1 MLKKALR
8 GAFMVLIALMLLML
22 LVLSAFSLGE
32 RFMFWSFYSSS
43 EKYDKIPALWDKFV
57 PQGYNKIDGTD
68 IRLAC
73 GYMSDGSASRIY
85 VIRDNKDAVCVQ
97 MKNSDGSD
105 SKSHTGGIANLGD
118 FVYITGKTG
127 CDVFSLADILDGDG
141 VATQIFSVDTIND
154 PAYCLIK
161 DNILFCGSFY
171 REGNYET
178 PDEHRI
184 TTPAGDKN
192 TAIISAYKLDTASG
206 RALSSTPD
214 FVISTQGLVQGMTF
228 IDEKTVALA
237 TSYGLAKSHLLIY
250 DIENLTNDETALV
263 KWQDDSNS
271 FDVGGKRVPL
281 FHLDSSCLKKDII
294 APPMAEQIFY
304 DNGYI
309 YIMTESA
316 SMKYLFGKL
325 TAASYVYGYKYN

>member
-1 MLKKALR
+1 MLKKVLR
-8 GAFMVLIALMLLML
+8 GILIMFIILLLLTVLI
-22 LVLSAFSLGE
+22 LSAFSLGD
-32 RFMFWSFYSSS
+32 RLMFWRFYSNS
-43 EKYDKIPALWDKFV
+43 EKYDKIPGLWEKFV
-57 PQGYNKIDGTD
+57 PQGYNKVDGTD

-85 VIRDNKDAVCVQ
+85 IMRDAEKPICVE
-97 MKNSDGSD
+97 MKNTDGSD
-105 SKSHTGGIANLGD
+105 NKSHTGGIATLGD
-118 FVYITGKTG
+118 YVYITGKTG
-127 CDVFSLADILDGDG
+127 CDVFSLTDVLDGDG
-141 VATQIFSVDTIND
+141 IATQIFSVKTIND

-161 DNILFCGSFY
+161 GNILYCGSFY

-178 PDEHRI
+178 PTEHRL
-184 TTPAGDKN
+184 TTPVGDKN
-192 TAIISAYKLDTASG
+192 TAIISAYTLDKTSG
-206 RALSSTPD
+206 HALSNTPD

-237 TSYGLAKSHLLIY
+237 TSYGLSKSHLLIY
-250 DIENLTNDETALV
+250 DIENLQADADGFEVN
-263 KWQDDSNS
+263 
-271 FDVGGKRVPL
+271 GKKVPL
-281 FHLDSSCLKKDII
+281 YYLDLSCLMEDIV

-325 TAASYVYGYKYN
+325 TSASYVHGYKYN

>member
-1 MLKKALR
+1 MLKKILR
-8 GAFMVLIALMLLML
+8 GALIMLIVLLLLAVLI
-22 LVLSAFSLGE
+22 LSAFSLGE
-32 RFMFWSFYSSS
+32 RLMFWRFYSNS
-43 EKYDKIPALWDKFV
+43 EKYDKIPGLWEKFV
-57 PQGYNKIDGTD
+57 PQGYNTVDGSE

-73 GYMSDGSASRIY
+73 GYMSDDSASRIY
-85 VIRDNKDAVCVQ
+85 VMRDGEKSICVE
-97 MKNSDGSD
+97 MKNIDGSD
-105 SKSHTGGIANLGD
+105 NKSHTGGIANLGD
-118 FVYITGKTG
+118 YVYITGKTG
-127 CDVFSLADILDGDG
+127 CDVFSLTDILDGDG
-141 VATQIFSVDTIND
+141 IATQIFSVETIND

-161 DNILFCGSFY
+161 DNILYCGSFY

-184 TTPAGDKN
+184 TTPAKDKN
-192 TAIISAYKLDTASG
+192 TAIISAYTLDVTSG
-206 RALSSTPD
+206 RTLSDIPD

-237 TSYGLAKSHLLIY
+237 TSYGLAKSHLYIY
-250 DIENLTNDETALV
+250 DIENLQADTDG
-263 KWQDDSNS
+263 
-271 FDVGGKRVPL
+271 FDVNGKKIPL
-281 FHLDSSCLKKDII
+281 YYLDSSCLKEDIV

-325 TAASYVYGYKYN
+325 TSASYVHGYKYN